1 MRLIIRRQRN
11 IGTTSFRR
19 HYLFFYLLWFGLILF
34 FFFFSFFSLDEWMWE
49 TRACRIC
56 AREMRVLV
64 SNRCEFTLRDLFKE
78 CVQGLKKS
86 PFPMEKRVW
95 VGVRYVRSW
104 GLFSKKRP
112 RDHFCPHKAT
122 QRRLWGAFFYSYSP
136 IKKIGLPFTFPSVF
150 ILFHRLT
157 FENRSNKNTR
167 KKSLSTKR
175 KEVQIITQ
183 AYKHII

>member
-1 MRLIIRRQRN
+1 MNECEKRARVEYVRVKCVCSYRIDVNSHSAIFLKSAFKVWRN
-11 IGTTSFRR
+11 LLFR
-19 HYLFFYLLWFGLILF
+19 WK
-34 FFFFSFFSLDEWMWE
+34 
-49 TRACRIC
+49 
-56 AREMRVLV
+56 
-64 SNRCEFTLRDLFKE
+64 KE
-78 CVQGLKKS
+78 C
-86 PFPMEKRVW
+86 EW
-95 VGVRYVRSW
+95 AYVIRSW

-167 KKSLSTKR
+167 KKSLSPKR
-175 KEVQIITQ
+175 KEVVQIITQ